1 MSIVPQIE
9 SDSAGRNKT
18 GQNKAAARSTF
29 FSTTRRKFLTL
40 GAAGVAA
47 LGADSILFEPNRP
60 LVVRR
65 ELALRRW
72 PQALDG
78 FTIAQLSDFHYDPYF
93 SEHPIHSSIGLVN
106 ALRPDLVVFTGD
118 YVSVGAWVKND
129 EKAAA
134 DAEPCSLLLR
144 QIQSR
149 HDLWAVLG
157 NHDYYSDPERV
168 TRALRKQGI
177 NVLINQSSP
186 IEANGARFWLSGV
199 NDVMGDEADLNA
211 TLHNVAEGEAT
222 ILLAHEP
229 DYADQ
234 VASHGGVD
242 LQLSGHTHGGQVRIP
257 LLPPLY
263 LPDLGKK
270 YLAGLY
276 RIGDLQLYTNR
287 GIGTYALPIRLN
299 CPPEITL
306 LTLRRAAG

>member
-1 MSIVPQIE
+1 MHEAALQSKP
-9 SDSAGRNKT
+9 SAP
-18 GQNKAAARSTF
+18 SPF
-29 FSTTRRKFLTL
+29 FSTTRRKFLAL
-40 GAAGVAA
+40 GASAGVAA
-47 LGADSILFEPNRP
+47 LAADSLLFEPNRP
-60 LVVRR
+60 LIVRR
-65 ELALRRW
+65 EIALRRW

-93 SEHPIHSSIGLVN
+93 SEHPIHSSIAMVN
-106 ALRPDLVVFTGD
+106 ALHPDLVVFTGD
-118 YVSVGAWVKND
+118 FVSVSPLVKND

-134 DAEPCSLLLR
+134 HAEPCSRLLR

-149 HDLWAVLG
+149 HGLWAILG

-168 TRALRKQGI
+168 TRALRAHGI
-177 NVLINQSSP
+177 NVLINQSSV

-199 NDVMGDEADLNA
+199 NDVMSDEADLA
-211 TLHNVAEGEAT
+211 VTLHNVPEREAT

-229 DYADQ
+229 DFADQ
-234 VASHGGVD
+234 VASHGRVD

-276 RIGDLQLYTNR
+276 RIGELQLYTNR
-287 GIGTYALPIRLN
+287 GIGTFALPIRFN

-306 LTLRRAAG
+306 FTMRRAA